1 MENARTELT
10 KRSNEDKTKFTEY
23 FHISL
28 KQSEIDFWDIYVN
41 ADIQKFLDPG
51 RLLQYDDERSATMR
65 EHIVWY
71 FTKFLQYV
79 RTGDEVNGIRM
90 MKYLGELKEIHLGYA
105 TKGYKG
111 NAVGEVKGKLI
122 YERFKQSKA
131 VQTGMLQDLEESALL
146 VKGIDKDIISDMTA
160 KICKADLIA
169 FTQQQCRKHEVPMQK
184 HNVGM
189 TWMGENKWTEIEVEL
204 PTCEN
209 QPIILIPKGLVS
221 NILLINSRDFYRN
234 ELLSSVQEDIMR
246 ADRSMIRILKNGN
259 KKCVLTKKEL
269 QSREEYSF
277 SKDLIYREIEKK
289 PGILKSYRQRKKY
302 TKDELDE

>member
-1 MENARTELT
+1 MENVRTELT
-10 KRSNEDKTKFTEY
+10 KRSNEVKTKFTEY
-23 FHISL
+23 FHIPL

-41 ADIQKFLDPG
+41 ADIRKFLDPG
-51 RLLQYDDERSATMR
+51 RLLQYDDEQSTTMR

-71 FTKFLQYV
+71 FAKFLQYV
-79 RTGDEVNGIRM
+79 RAGDEVNGIRM

-105 TKGYKG
+105 INGYKG

-169 FTQQQCRKHEVPMQK
+169 FTQQQCRKHKVSMQR
-184 HNVGM
+184 HSIGM
-189 TWMGENKWTEIEVEL
+189 TWLGENKWTEIEVEL
-204 PTCEN
+204 PTYEN

-221 NILLINSRDFYRN
+221 NILLMNSRDFYRN

-246 ADRSMIRILKNGN
+246 ADQSMIRILKNGN

-277 SKDLIYREIEKK
+277 SKDLIYREIERK

-302 TKDELDE
+302 TKDELGE